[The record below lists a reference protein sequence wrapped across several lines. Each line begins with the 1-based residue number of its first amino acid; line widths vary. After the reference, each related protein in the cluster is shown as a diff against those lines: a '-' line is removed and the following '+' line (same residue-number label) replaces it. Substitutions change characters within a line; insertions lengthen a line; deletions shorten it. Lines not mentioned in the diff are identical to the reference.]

1 MKVSL
6 GTLKDKGEALA
17 TFLEPRV
24 GTKPSLSGDAM
35 EIEDGSVREGV
46 RPRQVK
52 TYIKRFLYMNGV
64 RKNYR
69 VFVAG
74 KELTIQEIQLG
85 KEEKE
90 EKEEKK
96 EAVKKELKE
105 AEAEETEAEA
115 AETPEKPEP
124 EEAEVEPKAEK
135 PKKAAAGKT
144 RAKKKAESKD

>member
-90 EKEEKK
+90 EKK

-105 AEAEETEAEA
+105 AKAEETEAEA

-124 EEAEVEPKAEK
+124 EEAEVEPKPEK
-135 PKKAAAGKT
+135 PKKAAARKT